1 MNLILRNGQFRILWV
16 SGLINDVG
24 LTIYITVNGWLA
36 LTLTDSAFWVGAVAG
51 MGGLGLLSSSILAG
65 VMVDRL
71 DRRRLLMGGQVWQA
85 IAAFIIAALV
95 FSGRIEL
102 WHIMVTAY
110 LNGVVV
116 AIKFPSRMAL
126 VLDVA
131 GRENLLRAT
140 AANFAAGTSVGIA
153 IPPLAGL
160 VTGALNIGWAYV
172 MMGSAFAL
180 AALLLLLLLSVE
192 RFRAEQAS
200 PLQDFKEGIRYV
212 FTTPLTR
219 SLILMALSVEVFGW
233 THEIMMP
240 VMARDVLD
248 AGPTGLGYLL
258 SAGNAGALA
267 STLVMSSM
275 GDVRNKGRLLVG
287 AYIGF
292 GLFLVLFAASS
303 WLPLSLVLIALAYS
317 MVSVYETALTTL
329 IQTTVPDEMRG
340 RVMSFL
346 TLTWGINGS
355 SGFLTGTIA
364 ALLGAPVAIAIGGGV
379 LVVNGLRLLR
389 GLPRRFQEPQPEL
402 AAGD

>member
-1 MNLILRNGQFRILWV
+1 MILILRNAQFRLLWI
-16 SGLINDVG
+16 SGLVNDVG

-51 MGGLGLLSSSILAG
+51 MGGLGLLSSSIMAG
-65 VMVDRL
+65 VLVDRL

-85 IAAFIIAALV
+85 IAASIIAVLV
-95 FSGRIEL
+95 FTERIEL
-102 WHIMVTAY
+102 WHIMAASY
-110 LNGVVV
+110 LNGVVL

-160 VTGALNIGWAYV
+160 VTGELNIGWAYV

-180 AALLLLLLLSVE
+180 AALLLLFLRSVE
-192 RFRAEQAS
+192 RVRAERAS
-200 PLQDFKEGIRYV
+200 AAQDFKEGIRYV

-240 VMARDVLD
+240 VIARDVLN

-267 STLVMSSM
+267 STLVISNMR
-275 GDVRNKGRLLVG
+275 DVRNKGRLLV
-287 AYIGF
+287 ASYIGF

-317 MVSVYETALTTL
+317 MVSVYETTL
-329 IQTTVPDEMRG
+329 STLLQTTVPGEIRG
-340 RVMSFL
+340 RVMSFW

-355 SGFLTGTIA
+355 SGFLIGGIA
-364 ALLGAPVAIAIGGGV
+364 GMLGAPVAIAIGGGV
-379 LVVNGLRLLR
+379 LVLNGLRLLR
-389 GLPRRFQEPQPEL
+389 GLSRRFQEPQPEL